1 MLLLLREATSSRAR
15 KLKNTI
21 VLRFGDF
28 GKQVTEPC
36 SDNCSFAP
44 HYYASRNLT
53 TRDRRF
59 KSNAR
64 TRDQPNDR
72 GGILRQLCLQACVLA
87 LPQNYAVRLDELCW
101 KSRPKPMYRVG
112 MQNVAQKM
120 EWQAELAVTVRH
132 SASPPVECY
141 FDACQSTTNR

>member
-1 MLLLLREATSSRAR
+1 MPPLGHSKLQCNNALVHTMLLLLREATSSRAR

-87 LPQNYAVRLDELCW
+87 PPLNYAVRLDELC
-101 KSRPKPMYRVG
+101 
-112 MQNVAQKM
+112 
-120 EWQAELAVTVRH
+120 
-132 SASPPVECY
+132 
-141 FDACQSTTNR
+141 